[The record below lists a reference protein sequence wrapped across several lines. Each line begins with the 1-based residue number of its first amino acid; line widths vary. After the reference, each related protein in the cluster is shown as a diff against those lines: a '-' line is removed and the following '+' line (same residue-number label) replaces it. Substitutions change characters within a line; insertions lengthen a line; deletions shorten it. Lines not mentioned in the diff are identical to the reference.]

1 MSTTPSDAASPPRI
15 RAGVECVAY
24 IQRGLDGAPFRWNFV
39 VDYRTGRRF
48 AVSDLDAEIFAAIRR
63 CGADARPE
71 RVRHEVRIGSGL
83 EADEAAIASLV
94 GHLERLCL
102 LAEPE
107 ADPEALDARQGSADR
122 ATYLALQEE
131 ALQAFF
137 ARVAAEVP
145 HYQSLLADQEPAAS
159 ASDLVRFPIMDKAGL
174 RAALPRLQPSW
185 LTKEKCSVR
194 FLSSSGSTDERT
206 QTLHLTDELMQ
217 PYSMGFSALGLN
229 PGSDGF
235 TIGYLIPPICSGTEC
250 HMDMLLP
257 YERRVTPSGRLL
269 YLNSFRDPSTVPDA
283 KIDAVLDELEG
294 FAPTLLAFDA
304 AYAAPVARRLLA
316 TGRSLPSVKAIITSY
331 GVSSRLHV
339 DLLREAF
346 GVPVHDMYSMTE
358 AGPVAGSCAKGVY
371 HVFSPCLVEIVDDA
385 GQLVAPGEVGRL
397 LVTTLENKLTPLLR
411 YQTGDFARAASE
423 PCDCSLEH
431 TDRFLSV
438 EGRISDA
445 IADTSGARVVARA
458 VDDAVTSEL
467 PARSL
472 RYYQLVQRGARSY
485 RLHLVP
491 DEGYDA
497 SVEADLLARLRGLLG
512 EDAELSVE
520 SGRSLPPATNG
531 KYRLC
536 YREA

>member
-1 MSTTPSDAASPPRI
+1 MTDSPPRI

-39 VDYRTGRRF
+39 VDYETGRRF
-48 AVSDLDAEIFAAIRR
+48 AVSDLEAEIFAAIRR
-63 CGADARPE
+63 CGAEATPE
-71 RVRHEVRIGSGL
+71 RVRHEVRVACG
-83 EADEAAIASLV
+83 ASPEDAMINALV
-94 GHLERLCL
+94 AQLGQLCL
-102 LAEPE
+102 LADAGEPAQLNE
-107 ADPEALDARQGSADR
+107 RQAQADR
-122 ATYLALQEE
+122 EAYLALQRE
-131 ALQAFF
+131 ALRAFF
-137 ARVAAEVP
+137 ARVRAEVP
-145 HYQSLLADQEPAAS
+145 HYRDLLADQEPPAEV
-159 ASDLVRFPIMDKAGL
+159 SDLTRFPIMDKAAL
-174 RAALPRLQPSW
+174 RAALPRLQPDW
-185 LTKEKCSVR
+185 LPEEKCSVR
-194 FLSSSGSTDERT
+194 FLSSSGSTDDRT

-235 TIGYLIPPICSGTEC
+235 TIAYLIPPICSGTEC

-269 YLNSFRDPSTVPDA
+269 YLNSFRDPSTVPDE

-339 DLLREAF
+339 ELLREAF

-358 AGPVAGSCAKGVY
+358 AGPIAGSCAKGVY
-371 HVFSPCLVEIVDDA
+371 HVFSPCLVEIVDEE
-385 GQLVAPGEVGRL
+385 GQPVAPGEVGRL

-411 YQTGDFARAASE
+411 YQTGDFARAASS
-423 PCDCSLEH
+423 PCDCNLEH
-431 TDRFLSV
+431 SDAFASV

-445 IADTSGARVVARA
+445 ISDTQGGRVVARA
-458 VDDAVTSEL
+458 VDEAVTSEL
-467 PARSL
+467 PRGAL
-472 RYYQLVQRGARSY
+472 RYYQLVQRDERAY
-485 RLHLVP
+485 RLLVVP
-491 DEGYDA
+491 DEGYGEE
-497 SVEADLLARLRGLLG
+497 VEAALCERLRGLLG
-512 EDAELSVE
+512 EDAQLSVE

-536 YREA
+536 YRERY